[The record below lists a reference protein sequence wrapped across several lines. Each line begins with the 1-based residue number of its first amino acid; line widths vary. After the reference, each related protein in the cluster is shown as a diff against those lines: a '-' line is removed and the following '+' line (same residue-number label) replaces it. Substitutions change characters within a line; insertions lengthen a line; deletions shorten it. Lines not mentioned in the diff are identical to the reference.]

1 MYHSAFYEMLYHINA
16 EKRWRGILGWSE
28 PDLHMKDL
36 EILLRGFA
44 MLIEGADYAPSMAKF
59 LNQFSRKCATNT
71 NEENT
76 YLQNLFMSFLDA
88 CLDLPDDA
96 FINKR
101 NKRFNVAFYEAVF
114 AAACRTAVGER
125 RLLEGTFTAQ
135 QLSDLE
141 VDGDFIVAGLEG
153 TTRTANVETR
163 LNRARVIVG
172 AL

>member
-1 MYHSAFYEMLYHINA
+1 
-16 EKRWRGILGWSE
+16 
-28 PDLHMKDL
+28 
-36 EILLRGFA
+36 
-44 MLIEGADYAPSMAKF
+44 
-59 LNQFSRKCATNT
+59 
-71 NEENT
+71 
-76 YLQNLFMSFLDA
+76 MSFLDA